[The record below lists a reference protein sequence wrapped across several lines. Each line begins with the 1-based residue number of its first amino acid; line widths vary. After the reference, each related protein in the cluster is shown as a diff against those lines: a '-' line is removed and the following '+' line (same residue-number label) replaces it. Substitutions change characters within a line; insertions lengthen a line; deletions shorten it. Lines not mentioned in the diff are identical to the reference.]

1 MKQTFQVILG
11 TVNEKLY
18 HQHKNT
24 LYLNSMKII
33 LLKVRKV
40 CICDSMIEEEIKNST
55 LFIQDTLYFI
65 EAQ

>member
-1 MKQTFQVILG
+1 
-11 TVNEKLY
+11 
-18 HQHKNT
+18 
-24 LYLNSMKII
+24 MKII

-40 CICDSMIEEEIKNST
+40 CFCDSMIEEEIKNST